1 MIFLLTVWYPPNKSI
16 ELGKKLLKALKMPP
30 FIKKWQ
36 VFSATGGVDGLKA
49 YHLIM
54 SERGKGDEALIE
66 ITKTLV
72 PFWEIEGYKYNIEV
86 LMGVQDAFK
95 VVGLQ

>member
-1 MIFLLTVWYPPNKSI
+1 MIFLLTVWYPPNKTM
-16 ELGKKLLKALKMPP
+16 EMGKKLLKALKMPP

-36 VFSATGGVDGLKA
+36 IFSATGGVDGLKT
-49 YHLIM
+49 YSLIM

-72 PFWEIEGYKYNIEV
+72 PYWEIEGYKYNIEV
-86 LMGVQDAFK
+86 LIGVKDTFK
-95 VVGLQ
+95 ITGLQ